1 MKQQK
6 SPLLNLDCWVH
17 VHVMKWEV
25 CLNFSCLLSKYDG
38 SLKEKHFWN
47 WVPSLSFFMECHFS
61 LKEWQTNWFFRL
73 GYLADFLKN
82 KWACLSKKTTNT
94 TCCHFKIL
102 TFQTKIRILENVF
115 LSLSFTYSQY
125 PDFLMRS
132 VVIITN
138 VIFLIIKIYVTH
150 NFPNE
155 ISSWCHNG
163 CHTWLKD
170 S

>member
-115 LSLSFTYSQY
+115 LSLSF
-125 PDFLMRS
+125 
-132 VVIITN
+132 N
-138 VIFLIIKIYVTH
+138 IFPIPRL
-150 NFPNE
+150 FDE
-155 ISSWCHNG
+155 ISGDNN
-163 CHTWLKD
+163 
-170 S
+170 